1 MRRDALA
8 PLPARPTTLDDTAA
22 HRGHLIGILK
32 LAQAAGDTF
41 HIRAMRL
48 VLKSFDDRA
57 RAARRL
63 RKGGR
68 HASAS

>member
-1 MRRDALA
+1 MPRDALA
-8 PLPARPTTLDDTAA
+8 GAAPPMSPDYTAA
-22 HRGHLIGILK
+22 DREHLIGVLK

-48 VLKSFDDRA
+48 VVKSFDERA

-63 RKGGR
+63 RRGR
-68 HASAS
+68 S